1 MFLIYCFN
9 FLNLMK
15 SDLFLL
21 LLFMISS
28 TEFILRPLTL
38 LEHAFFKTDVKFYII
53 FFYFAFYVFRGE
65 IALNTN
71 ILKIIVVNENI
82 IGPFIMCFL
91 NKC

>member
-1 MFLIYCFN
+1 
-9 FLNLMK
+9 MK

-38 LEHAFFKTDVKFYII
+38 LEQAFFKTDVKFYII